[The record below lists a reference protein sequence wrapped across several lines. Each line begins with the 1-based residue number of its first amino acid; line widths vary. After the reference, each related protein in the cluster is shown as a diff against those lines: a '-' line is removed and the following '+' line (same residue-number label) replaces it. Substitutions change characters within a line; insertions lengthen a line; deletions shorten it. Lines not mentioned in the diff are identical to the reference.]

1 MPRISDPLRTRL
13 IEQRREL
20 MAAATHPY
28 MPFELEALRI
38 LQAEND
44 DHLLRAS
51 IRRWWLQ
58 QAGDLDAQWPAQLR
72 DEVKSEL
79 AELRQELGDAA
90 PRPAWIQ
97 DELLVRTIDVLQRRS
112 VITLRP
118 RAAVRALRSV
128 GRLALLGVQ
137 P

>member
-1 MPRISDPLRTRL
+1 MPRISDSLRTRL

-28 MPFELEALRI
+28 RPFEMEALRI
-38 LQAEND
+38 LQAQSD

-58 QAGDLDAQWPAQLR
+58 QSGDLDAQWPMRLGT
-72 DEVKSEL
+72 EVKSEL
-79 AELRQELGDAA
+79 AELRRELSDAA
-90 PRPAWIQ
+90 IRSAWIQ
-97 DELLVRTIDVLQRRS
+97 DELLARTINVLQRRS

-118 RAAVRALRSV
+118 RAAVRTLQTV